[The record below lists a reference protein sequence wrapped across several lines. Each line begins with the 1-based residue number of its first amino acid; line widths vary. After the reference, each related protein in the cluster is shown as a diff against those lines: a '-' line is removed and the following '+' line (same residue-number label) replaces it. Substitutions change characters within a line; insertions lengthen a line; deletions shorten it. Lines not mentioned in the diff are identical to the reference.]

1 MSKLVKD
8 LVTKDLRG
16 QLDGV
21 RDALLVN
28 VVGLDAIRTTKLR
41 RELRSKNIH
50 LEVVKNSLARRA
62 AEGTPLAPAFEGVSG
77 TLAIVWGA
85 EDIVSL
91 AKEITKFTE
100 LKEFEGFQARGGA
113 MDGAK
118 LSSAEV
124 KAVSKWP
131 SRQEQLSLL
140 LGQILSPGAVL
151 AGQLIGMGGALA
163 SQIKQRVEELE
174 KAAPPEAP
182 AAAAPATASEA
193 APATSEA
200 APAAAQPTAAQP
212 AAAQPE
218 APPAS

>member
-16 QLDGV
+16 QLAGV
-21 RDALLVN
+21 NDAILVN
-28 VVGLDAIRTTKLR
+28 VVGLDAIRTSKLR
-41 RELRSKNIH
+41 RELRAKNIH

-62 AEGTPLAPAFEGVSG
+62 AEGTPLAAAFEGASG

-100 LKEFEGFQARGGA
+100 LKEFDGFQARGGA
-113 MDGAK
+113 MDGTK

-124 KAVSKWP
+124 KQVSKWP

-174 KAAPPEAP
+174 KAAPAEPAAP
-182 AAAAPATASEA
+182 AAAAPAVAEPA
-193 APATSEA
+193 AT
-200 APAAAQPTAAQP
+200 APAAASEPPP
-212 AAAQPE
+212 AAPSGD
-218 APPAS
+218 APAAS